1 MQKAAQSRAKAC
13 AARLIEREIAFCPE
27 FSARGWG
34 SAFRGLSSNSQLGT
48 LPLHAQT
55 SLVTGFSGRGE

>member
-13 AARLIEREIAFCPE
+13 APSPMEREIAFCPE

-34 SAFRGLSSNSQLGT
+34 STFRGRSSNSQLGT
-48 LPLHAQT
+48 LPAQAQAPRM
-55 SLVTGFSGRGE
+55 TGF